1 MDWRRKYKIDLLRNG
16 YQSPE
21 VLTKY
26 FSSGHLGVDKFN
38 NYLLLYRYGMT
49 DLKGIL
55 HSSKKKDVVLHVI
68 LEAEKHFLML
78 RKDPSK
84 YKRSPDAIAQQCVIA
99 DLEGFSMRHITY
111 KPGIVFKI
119 NKNNVINYGVAT
131 EPTMFG
137 SLLSLW

>member
-1 MDWRRKYKIDLLRNG
+1 M
-16 YQSPE
+16 
-21 VLTKY
+21 
-26 FSSGHLGVDKFN
+26 
-38 NYLLLYRYGMT
+38 
-49 DLKGIL
+49 KGIL
-55 HSSKKKDVVLHVI
+55 HSSKKKDCVLHITQV
-68 LEAEKHFLML
+68 LEKNFLTV

-119 NKNNVINYGVAT
+119 NKNYVINYGVAT